1 LVAVVLVVINQT
13 EVKEQIA
20 FLLFGQQLAAVLVN
34 EVAVLV
40 AVMVVQAVLMVVTLA
55 VLVLETKVDTLQS
68 KAMTHLPVI
77 TVEFRITAVVA
88 VVLVVL
94 VSIGQLVDR
103 EQHQAL
109 LVVP

>member
-34 EVAVLV
+34 EAVEPTV
-40 AVMVVQAVLMVVTLA
+40 VMVVLA
-55 VLVLETKVDTLQS
+55 VLTVVMLVLLVQVTKVDTLQQ
-68 KAMTHLPVI
+68 KETQVQ
-77 TVEFRITAVVA
+77 TVTTVVLHIWVAAV
-88 VVLVVL
+88 VVLVGL
-94 VSIGQLVDR
+94 VCIGQLVEQ

-109 LVVP
+109 RVVL

>member
-34 EVAVLV
+34 EAVVLV
-40 AVMVVQAVLMVVTLA
+40 AVMVVLA
-55 VLVLETKVDTLQS
+55 VLTVVMLVLLVQETKVDTHQQ
-68 KAMTHLPVI
+68 KETQVQTDI
-77 TVEFRITAVVA
+77 TVVFHIWVAAV
-88 VVLVVL
+88 VVLVEQVC
-94 VSIGQLVDR
+94 IGQLADQ

-109 LVVP
+109 REVP